1 MKLISLK
8 QLWQL
13 FNSNH
18 SQHQAVPSAEPLA
31 TNKDHEAAEE
41 PEENNSDDENRQQWD
56 NPVEFLLS
64 CISMSVGLG
73 NVWRFP
79 FTAYENGGG
88 AFLIPY
94 LLVLVLIGRPF
105 YLLELG
111 LGQFSSKGCVGVWDL
126 APSFRG
132 VGYAQSFATFLVC
145 SYYCALIAIA
155 FHFLFSSFQ
164 SVLPWSVCHEA
175 YQVNNTLCLPSG
187 QTAGNDTNLTV
198 VPSTEQYFTQ
208 AVLKERDQM
217 NGLGLPDPALAG
229 CLLLCW
235 VLIYF
240 TLRKGVASSGKVAY
254 FTAIFPYVVMLTLL
268 VKGLTLPGALEGI
281 VFLFTPQWHRL
292 YDPKVWYAAITQS
305 FFSLGIAF
313 GGLIT
318 FSSYNK
324 YRHNIYRDATIISV
338 TDSLTSLLAGA
349 ITFAILGHLAH
360 MLDVPIDH
368 VVKSGGA
375 GLAFISYPEVIASF
389 GVAPQLFAVLFFLM
403 LITLGMGSASGMVNT
418 VTTVVRDAFPSVSKS
433 IVVGLVCLLGF
444 LAGLVYTTPQ
454 GQAVMELTDFY
465 GGSFLILVLALAEIV
480 AVAWIYRTAN
490 VVDDFKQMLGRE
502 LGLYWRV
509 CWTYIIPL
517 VLAAILGYT
526 VAFYKPVAYKEVALP
541 LTAQL
546 AGWTL
551 TLAGV
556 LTALLYFLHYVVV
569 HWGTAHRPLES
580 WGPRNKADKIDWIN
594 NNTHFVE
601 KEMMDIKLHFDPEL

>member
-1 MKLISLK
+1 
-8 QLWQL
+8 
-13 FNSNH
+13 
-18 SQHQAVPSAEPLA
+18 
-31 TNKDHEAAEE
+31 
-41 PEENNSDDENRQQWD
+41 
-56 NPVEFLLS
+56 
-64 CISMSVGLG
+64 
-73 NVWRFP
+73 
-79 FTAYENGGG
+79 
-88 AFLIPY
+88 
-94 LLVLVLIGRPF
+94 
-105 YLLELG
+105 
-111 LGQFSSKGCVGVWDL
+111 
-126 APSFRG
+126 
-132 VGYAQSFATFLVC
+132 
-145 SYYCALIAIA
+145 
-155 FHFLFSSFQ
+155 
-164 SVLPWSVCHEA
+164 
-175 YQVNNTLCLPSG
+175 
-187 QTAGNDTNLTV
+187 
-198 VPSTEQYFTQ
+198 
-208 AVLKERDQM
+208 
-217 NGLGLPDPALAG
+217 
-229 CLLLCW
+229 
-235 VLIYF
+235 
-240 TLRKGVASSGKVAY
+240 
-254 FTAIFPYVVMLTLL
+254 

-517 VLAAILGYT
+517 VLAAILAYT

>member
-18 SQHQAVPSAEPLA
+18 GQHQAVPSAEPPV
-31 TNKDHEAAEE
+31 TNKDHEAAAE

-132 VGYAQSFATFLVC
+132 VGYAQSLATFLVC

-517 VLAAILGYT
+517 VLAAILAYT